1 MSLYFP
7 VTFTAIYLGVIIIC
21 NKDVLAND
29 VIRGFYFMKQKKNG
43 FFITILLLL
52 ISLAF
57 IVTVSV
63 VFNNIKTNLEREII
77 SSLSEEA
84 EENAALIEKE
94 IDAKFGVLQSFAN
107 ELSSTGDEIE
117 EIRDMKSFVEVYNFR
132 RMGFVDLNGIAK
144 TTDGFEKDLSF
155 REFYQVGLKGESFIT
170 ESLQETIGDSTE
182 DMINILSVPVYDNK
196 GEIKGVLF
204 ATYLTEK
211 FHEVIF
217 SDSFQGEGY
226 TYIVA
231 GDGDVISSYGDG
243 MQKEYD
249 NIFIYTGDAAQY
261 DDAIQEKVEND
272 MREKISRVGIGVN
285 EDNDKYFYCYKPLE
299 IESADMNWYI
309 FSIEP
314 KSVLDE
320 RMHPIMRDIQ
330 FLTVI
335 LICILVMANIVFLFY
350 NLRRRQELFRLAY
363 KDSITGGD
371 NFSNFKEKAKKYEN
385 TEGYVIALDISEFK
399 LVNNVCGNASGDE
412 VLKVIWDVILANCND
427 NEQAARVNADRFVI
441 FWIESSKK
449 TVTYRIEKLINEIEG
464 ISEQLSVPRLYP
476 VIGIRAVE
484 KLDDADKRY
493 GEALRA
499 KALVKN
505 RRDRHYAF
513 YDEIDYDTIVENKK
527 LENGFE
533 KALADKKFEV
543 WYQPK
548 FNSHTGKIVGSEAL
562 IRWRAD
568 DGSLISPGRFI
579 PLFEKNGNII
589 RLDEYVFREVCRQQK
604 EWQKEGIQI
613 LPVSVNI
620 SRFSLYYSNVVEKYE
635 RIINYYDV
643 DHKYVQIEITE
654 SAIIEN
660 TVIVELIQKFHDA
673 GFDILLDDFGSGY
686 SSLASLNQMPF
697 DTIKLDKSLVD
708 YVGNENGEK
717 LLKFIVQLVQS
728 LGMKITAEGVEYK
741 EQLDFLENLNCD
753 DIQGFYFSK
762 PLMLADFSA
771 KLTENN

>member
-1 MSLYFP
+1 
-7 VTFTAIYLGVIIIC
+7 
-21 NKDVLAND
+21 
-29 VIRGFYFMKQKKNG
+29 MKQKKNG
-43 FFITILLLL
+43 FFITIMLLL

-63 VFNNIKTNLEREII
+63 VFNNIKTNLESEII

-84 EENAALIEKE
+84 EENAALIKKE

-107 ELSSTGDEIE
+107 ELSSTGDEIA
-117 EIRDMKSFVEVYNFR
+117 EIRDMQSFVEVYNFR

-170 ESLQETIGDSTE
+170 ESLPETIGDYTE

-335 LICILVMANIVFLFY
+335 LICILVMANIIFLYY
-350 NLRRRQELFRLAY
+350 NVRRRQELFRLAY

-399 LVNNVCGNASGDE
+399 LVNNVCGNARGDE
-412 VLKVIWDVILANCND
+412 VLKAIWDVIMANCND

-441 FWIESSKK
+441 FWIERSKK

>member
-1 MSLYFP
+1 
-7 VTFTAIYLGVIIIC
+7 
-21 NKDVLAND
+21 
-29 VIRGFYFMKQKKNG
+29 MKQKKNG
-43 FFITILLLL
+43 FFITIMLLL

-63 VFNNIKTNLEREII
+63 VFNNIKTNLELEII

-84 EENAALIEKE
+84 EENAALIKKE

-107 ELSSTGDEIE
+107 ELSSTGDEIA
-117 EIRDMKSFVEVYNFR
+117 EIRDMQSFVEVYNFR

-170 ESLQETIGDSTE
+170 ESLQDTVGDYTE

-272 MREKISRVGIGVN
+272 MREKLSRVGIGVN

-335 LICILVMANIVFLFY
+335 LICILVMANIIFLYY
-350 NLRRRQELFRLAY
+350 NVRRRQELFRLAY

-399 LVNNVCGNASGDE
+399 LVNNVCGNARGDE
-412 VLKVIWDVILANCND
+412 VLKAIWDVILANCND

-441 FWIESSKK
+441 FWIERSKK

-513 YDEIDYDTIVENKK
+513 YDEIDYDTIVENKN

>member
-1 MSLYFP
+1 
-7 VTFTAIYLGVIIIC
+7 
-21 NKDVLAND
+21 
-29 VIRGFYFMKQKKNG
+29 MKQKKNG

-708 YVGNENGEK
+708 YVGNENGEQ

>member
-1 MSLYFP
+1 
-7 VTFTAIYLGVIIIC
+7 
-21 NKDVLAND
+21 
-29 VIRGFYFMKQKKNG
+29 MKQKKNG

-57 IVTVSV
+57 IATISV
-63 VFNNIKTNLEREII
+63 VFNNIKKNVVIEII

-107 ELSSTGDEIE
+107 ELSSTGDEIA
-117 EIRDMKSFVEVYNFR
+117 EIRDMQSFVEVYNFK
-132 RMGFVDLNGIAK
+132 RMGFIDLNGIAK

-155 REFYQVGLKGESFIT
+155 REFYQIGLKGESFIT
-170 ESLQETIGDSTE
+170 ASLLDTVGDHTE

-211 FHEVIF
+211 FHETIF

-249 NIFIYTGDAAQY
+249 NIFVYKGDAVKY
-261 DDAIQEKVEND
+261 DDVTQEKVENE
-272 MREKISRVGIGVN
+272 MREKLSRVGIGVN
-285 EDNDKYFYCYKPLE
+285 EDNVKYFYCYKPLE
-299 IESADMNWYI
+299 IKSADMNWYI
-309 FSIEP
+309 FSVEP
-314 KSVLDE
+314 KSVLDD

-330 FLTVI
+330 FLVVI
-335 LICILVMANIVFLFY
+335 LIGILFMANIIYLYY
-350 NLRRRQELFRLAY
+350 NVRRRQELFRLAY

-399 LVNNVCGNASGDE
+399 LVNNVCGNARGDE
-412 VLKVIWDVILANCND
+412 VLKAIWDVILANCND
-427 NEQAARVNADRFVI
+427 NEQAARVNADGFVI

-513 YDEIDYDTIVENKK
+513 YDEIDYDTIVENKN

-728 LGMKITAEGVEYK
+728 LGMKITAE
-741 EQLDFLENLNCD
+741 
-753 DIQGFYFSK
+753 
-762 PLMLADFSA
+762 
-771 KLTENN
+771 

>member
-1 MSLYFP
+1 
-7 VTFTAIYLGVIIIC
+7 
-21 NKDVLAND
+21 
-29 VIRGFYFMKQKKNG
+29 MKQKKNG

-107 ELSSTGDEIE
+107 ELSSTGDEIA
-117 EIRDMKSFVEVYNFR
+117 EIRDMQSFVEVYNFR

-335 LICILVMANIVFLFY
+335 LICILVMANIIFLYY
-350 NLRRRQELFRLAY
+350 NVRRRQELFRLAY

-399 LVNNVCGNASGDE
+399 LVNNVCGNARGDE
-412 VLKVIWDVILANCND
+412 VLKVIWDVIMANCND

-499 KALVKN
+499 KSLIKN

-717 LLKFIVQLVQS
+717 LIKFIVQLVQS

>member
-1 MSLYFP
+1 
-7 VTFTAIYLGVIIIC
+7 
-21 NKDVLAND
+21 
-29 VIRGFYFMKQKKNG
+29 MKQKKNG
-43 FFITILLLL
+43 FFITIMLLL

-107 ELSSTGDEIE
+107 ELSSTGDEIA
-117 EIRDMKSFVEVYNFR
+117 EIRDMQSFVEVYNFK

-170 ESLQETIGDSTE
+170 ESLQETIGDYTE

-249 NIFIYTGDAAQY
+249 NIFIYTGDSAQY

-335 LICILVMANIVFLFY
+335 LICILVMANIIFLYY
-350 NLRRRQELFRLAY
+350 NVRRRQELFRLAY

-399 LVNNVCGNASGDE
+399 LVNNVCGNARGDE
-412 VLKVIWDVILANCND
+412 VLKVIWDVIMANCND

-513 YDEIDYDTIVENKK
+513 YDEIDYDTIVENKN

>member
-1 MSLYFP
+1 
-7 VTFTAIYLGVIIIC
+7 
-21 NKDVLAND
+21 
-29 VIRGFYFMKQKKNG
+29 MKQKKNG
-43 FFITILLLL
+43 FFITIMLLL

-63 VFNNIKTNLEREII
+63 VFNNIKTNLELEII

-84 EENAALIEKE
+84 EENAALIKKE

-107 ELSSTGDEIE
+107 ELSSTGDEIA
-117 EIRDMKSFVEVYNFR
+117 EIRDMQSFVEVYNFR

-170 ESLQETIGDSTE
+170 ESLQDTVGDYTE

-272 MREKISRVGIGVN
+272 MREKLSRVGIGVN

-335 LICILVMANIVFLFY
+335 LICILVMANIIFLYY
-350 NLRRRQELFRLAY
+350 NVRRRQELFRLAY

-399 LVNNVCGNASGDE
+399 LVNNVCGNARGDE
-412 VLKVIWDVILANCND
+412 VLKAIWDVILANCND
-427 NEQAARVNADRFVI
+427 NQQAARVHADRFVI
-441 FWIESSKK
+441 VWIERSKK

-604 EWQKEGIQI
+604 ECQKEGIQI

>member
-1 MSLYFP
+1 
-7 VTFTAIYLGVIIIC
+7 
-21 NKDVLAND
+21 
-29 VIRGFYFMKQKKNG
+29 MKQKKNG

-249 NIFIYTGDAAQY
+249 NIFIYTGDATQY

-363 KDSITGGD
+363 KDSITVGD

>member
-1 MSLYFP
+1 
-7 VTFTAIYLGVIIIC
+7 
-21 NKDVLAND
+21 
-29 VIRGFYFMKQKKNG
+29 MKQKKNS

-107 ELSSTGDEIE
+107 ELSSTGDEIA
-117 EIRDMKSFVEVYNFR
+117 EIRDMQSFVEVYNFR

-350 NLRRRQELFRLAY
+350 NVRRRQELFRLAY

-399 LVNNVCGNASGDE
+399 LVNNVCGNARGDE

>member
-1 MSLYFP
+1 
-7 VTFTAIYLGVIIIC
+7 
-21 NKDVLAND
+21 
-29 VIRGFYFMKQKKNG
+29 MKQKKNG

-63 VFNNIKTNLEREII
+63 VFNNIKTNLELEII

-84 EENAALIEKE
+84 EENAALIKKE

-107 ELSSTGDEIE
+107 ELSSTGDEIA
-117 EIRDMKSFVEVYNFR
+117 EIRDMQSFVEVYNFK
-132 RMGFVDLNGIAK
+132 RMGFIDLNGIAK
-144 TTDGFEKDLSF
+144 MTDGFEKDLSF

-170 ESLQETIGDSTE
+170 ESLQDTVGDYTE

-231 GDGDVISSYGDG
+231 GDGDVITSYGDG

-261 DDAIQEKVEND
+261 DDVIQKKVEND
-272 MREKISRVGIGVN
+272 MREKLSRVGIGVN

-335 LICILVMANIVFLFY
+335 LICILVMANIIFLYY
-350 NLRRRQELFRLAY
+350 NVRRRQELFRLAY

-399 LVNNVCGNASGDE
+399 LVNNVCGNARGDE
-412 VLKVIWDVILANCND
+412 VLKVIWDVIMANCND

-441 FWIESSKK
+441 FWIERSKK

-513 YDEIDYDTIVENKK
+513 YDEIDYDTIVENKN

>member
-1 MSLYFP
+1 
-7 VTFTAIYLGVIIIC
+7 
-21 NKDVLAND
+21 
-29 VIRGFYFMKQKKNG
+29 MKQKKNS

-107 ELSSTGDEIE
+107 ELSSTGDEIA
-117 EIRDMKSFVEVYNFR
+117 EIRDMQSFVEVYNFR

-170 ESLQETIGDSTE
+170 ESLQETIGDYTE

-272 MREKISRVGIGVN
+272 MREKISRVGIGIN

-335 LICILVMANIVFLFY
+335 LICILVMANIIFLYY
-350 NLRRRQELFRLAY
+350 NVRRRQELFRLAY

-399 LVNNVCGNASGDE
+399 LVNNVCGNARGDE
-412 VLKVIWDVILANCND
+412 VLKVIWDVIMANCND

-499 KALVKN
+499 KSLIKN

>member
-1 MSLYFP
+1 
-7 VTFTAIYLGVIIIC
+7 
-21 NKDVLAND
+21 
-29 VIRGFYFMKQKKNG
+29 MKQKKNG

-107 ELSSTGDEIE
+107 ELSSTGDEIA
-117 EIRDMKSFVEVYNFR
+117 EIRDMQSFVEVYNFR

-196 GEIKGVLF
+196 GEINGVLF

-285 EDNDKYFYCYKPLE
+285 EDSDKYFYCYKPLE

-335 LICILVMANIVFLFY
+335 LICILVMANIIFLFY
-350 NLRRRQELFRLAY
+350 NVRRRQELFRLAY

-412 VLKVIWDVILANCND
+412 VLKVIWDVIMANCND

-441 FWIESSKK
+441 FWIERSKK

-708 YVGNENGEK
+708 YVGNENGEE

>member
-1 MSLYFP
+1 
-7 VTFTAIYLGVIIIC
+7 
-21 NKDVLAND
+21 
-29 VIRGFYFMKQKKNG
+29 MKQKKNG

-170 ESLQETIGDSTE
+170 ESLPETIGDYTE

-350 NLRRRQELFRLAY
+350 NVRRRQELFRLAY

-513 YDEIDYDTIVENKK
+513 YDEIDYDTIVENKNM
-527 LENGFE
+527 ENGFE

>member
-1 MSLYFP
+1 
-7 VTFTAIYLGVIIIC
+7 
-21 NKDVLAND
+21 
-29 VIRGFYFMKQKKNG
+29 MKQKKNG

-107 ELSSTGDEIE
+107 ELSSTGDEIA
-117 EIRDMKSFVEVYNFR
+117 EIRDMQSFVEVYNFR

-335 LICILVMANIVFLFY
+335 LICILVMANIIFLYY
-350 NLRRRQELFRLAY
+350 NVRRRQELFRFAY

-399 LVNNVCGNASGDE
+399 LVNNVCGNARGDE
-412 VLKVIWDVILANCND
+412 VLKVIWDVIMANCND

-499 KALVKN
+499 KSLIKN

>member
-1 MSLYFP
+1 
-7 VTFTAIYLGVIIIC
+7 
-21 NKDVLAND
+21 
-29 VIRGFYFMKQKKNG
+29 MKQKKNS
-43 FFITILLLL
+43 FFITIMLLL

-63 VFNNIKTNLEREII
+63 VFNNIKTNLESEII

-84 EENAALIEKE
+84 EENAALIKKE

-107 ELSSTGDEIE
+107 ELSSTGDEIA
-117 EIRDMKSFVEVYNFR
+117 EIRDMQSFVEVYNFR

-170 ESLQETIGDSTE
+170 ESLQDTVGDYTE

-272 MREKISRVGIGVN
+272 MREKLSRVGIGVN

-335 LICILVMANIVFLFY
+335 LICILVMANIIFLYY
-350 NLRRRQELFRLAY
+350 NVRRRQELFRLAY

-399 LVNNVCGNASGDE
+399 LVNNVCGNARGDE
-412 VLKVIWDVILANCND
+412 VLKAIWDVILANCND
-427 NEQAARVNADRFVI
+427 NEQTARVNADRFVI
-441 FWIESSKK
+441 FWIERSKK

-753 DIQGFYFSK
+753 DIQGFYI
-762 PLMLADFSA
+762 
-771 KLTENN
+771 

>member
-1 MSLYFP
+1 
-7 VTFTAIYLGVIIIC
+7 
-21 NKDVLAND
+21 
-29 VIRGFYFMKQKKNG
+29 MKQKKNS
-43 FFITILLLL
+43 FFITIMLLL

-107 ELSSTGDEIE
+107 ELSSTGDEIA
-117 EIRDMKSFVEVYNFR
+117 EIRDMQSFVEVYNFR

-335 LICILVMANIVFLFY
+335 LICILVMANIIFLYY
-350 NLRRRQELFRLAY
+350 NVRRRQELFRLAY

-399 LVNNVCGNASGDE
+399 LVNNVCGNARGDE
-412 VLKVIWDVILANCND
+412 VLKVIWDVIMANCND

-499 KALVKN
+499 KSLIKN

>member
-1 MSLYFP
+1 
-7 VTFTAIYLGVIIIC
+7 
-21 NKDVLAND
+21 
-29 VIRGFYFMKQKKNG
+29 MKQKKNG

-107 ELSSTGDEIE
+107 ELSSTGDEIA
-117 EIRDMKSFVEVYNFR
+117 EIRDMQSFVEVYNFR

-350 NLRRRQELFRLAY
+350 NVRRRQELFRLAY

-499 KALVKN
+499 KALIKN

-513 YDEIDYDTIVENKK
+513 YDEIDYDTIVENKN

>member
-1 MSLYFP
+1 
-7 VTFTAIYLGVIIIC
+7 
-21 NKDVLAND
+21 
-29 VIRGFYFMKQKKNG
+29 MKQKKNG

-63 VFNNIKTNLEREII
+63 VFNNIKTNLESEII
-77 SSLSEEA
+77 SRLSEEA
-84 EENAALIEKE
+84 EENVALIEKE

-107 ELSSTGDEIE
+107 ELSSTGDEIA
-117 EIRDMKSFVEVYNFR
+117 EIRDMQSFVEVYNFK
-132 RMGFVDLNGIAK
+132 RMGFIDLNGIAK

-155 REFYQVGLKGESFIT
+155 REFYQIGLKGESFIT
-170 ESLQETIGDSTE
+170 ASLLDTVGDHTE

-249 NIFIYTGDAAQY
+249 NIFIYTGDSSKY
-261 DDAIQEKVEND
+261 GDVTQEKVEND

-335 LICILVMANIVFLFY
+335 LICILVMANIIFLYY
-350 NLRRRQELFRLAY
+350 NVRRRQELFRLAY

-399 LVNNVCGNASGDE
+399 LVNNVCGNARGDE
-412 VLKVIWDVILANCND
+412 VLKVIWDVIMANCND

-513 YDEIDYDTIVENKK
+513 YDEIDYDTIVENKN

>member
-1 MSLYFP
+1 
-7 VTFTAIYLGVIIIC
+7 
-21 NKDVLAND
+21 
-29 VIRGFYFMKQKKNG
+29 MKQKKNG

-107 ELSSTGDEIE
+107 ELSSTGDEIA
-117 EIRDMKSFVEVYNFR
+117 EIRNMQSFVEVYNFR

-170 ESLQETIGDSTE
+170 ESLPETIGDYTE

-231 GDGDVISSYGDG
+231 SDGDVISSYGDG
-243 MQKEYD
+243 MQKKYD

-272 MREKISRVGIGVN
+272 MREKLSRVGIGVN

-335 LICILVMANIVFLFY
+335 LICILVMANIIFLYY
-350 NLRRRQELFRLAY
+350 NVRRRQELFRLAY

-399 LVNNVCGNASGDE
+399 LVNNVCGNARGDE
-412 VLKVIWDVILANCND
+412 VLKAIWDVIMANCND

-441 FWIESSKK
+441 FWIERSKK

-604 EWQKEGIQI
+604 EWQEEGIQI

>member
-1 MSLYFP
+1 
-7 VTFTAIYLGVIIIC
+7 
-21 NKDVLAND
+21 
-29 VIRGFYFMKQKKNG
+29 MKQKKNG

-155 REFYQVGLKGESFIT
+155 REFYQVGLKGVSFIT

-261 DDAIQEKVEND
+261 DDAIQENVEND
-272 MREKISRVGIGVN
+272 MREKISRVGIGGN

>member
-1 MSLYFP
+1 
-7 VTFTAIYLGVIIIC
+7 
-21 NKDVLAND
+21 
-29 VIRGFYFMKQKKNG
+29 MKQKKNG
-43 FFITILLLL
+43 FFITIMLLL

-63 VFNNIKTNLEREII
+63 VFNNIKTNLESEII

-84 EENAALIEKE
+84 EENAALIKKE

-107 ELSSTGDEIE
+107 ELSSTGDEIA
-117 EIRDMKSFVEVYNFR
+117 EIRDMQSFVEVYNFR

-170 ESLQETIGDSTE
+170 ESLQDTVGDYTE
-182 DMINILSVPVYDNK
+182 DMINILSVPVYDDK

-272 MREKISRVGIGVN
+272 MREKLSRVGIGVN

-335 LICILVMANIVFLFY
+335 IICILVMANIIFLYY
-350 NLRRRQELFRLAY
+350 NVRRRQELFRLAY

-399 LVNNVCGNASGDE
+399 LVNNVCGNARGDE
-412 VLKVIWDVILANCND
+412 VLKVIWDVIMANCND

-513 YDEIDYDTIVENKK
+513 YDEIDYDTIVENKN

>member
-1 MSLYFP
+1 
-7 VTFTAIYLGVIIIC
+7 
-21 NKDVLAND
+21 
-29 VIRGFYFMKQKKNG
+29 MKQKKNG

-107 ELSSTGDEIE
+107 ELSSTGDEIEEIE

>member
-1 MSLYFP
+1 
-7 VTFTAIYLGVIIIC
+7 
-21 NKDVLAND
+21 
-29 VIRGFYFMKQKKNG
+29 MKQKKNG

-170 ESLQETIGDSTE
+170 ESLPETIGDYTE

-350 NLRRRQELFRLAY
+350 NVRRRQELFRLAY

-697 DTIKLDKSLVD
+697 DTIKLDKILVD

>member
-1 MSLYFP
+1 
-7 VTFTAIYLGVIIIC
+7 
-21 NKDVLAND
+21 
-29 VIRGFYFMKQKKNG
+29 MKQKKNG
-43 FFITILLLL
+43 FFITIMLLL

-63 VFNNIKTNLEREII
+63 VFNNIKTNLESEII

-107 ELSSTGDEIE
+107 ELSSTGDEIAK
-117 EIRDMKSFVEVYNFR
+117 IRDMKSFVEVYNFR

-170 ESLQETIGDSTE
+170 ESLPETIGDSTE

-272 MREKISRVGIGVN
+272 MREKLSRVGIGVN

-335 LICILVMANIVFLFY
+335 LIGILVMANIIFLYY
-350 NLRRRQELFRLAY
+350 NVRRRQELFRLAY

-399 LVNNVCGNASGDE
+399 LVNNVCGNARGDE
-412 VLKVIWDVILANCND
+412 VLKVIWDVIMANCND

-499 KALVKN
+499 KALIKN

-513 YDEIDYDTIVENKK
+513 YDEIDYDTIVENKN

>member
-1 MSLYFP
+1 
-7 VTFTAIYLGVIIIC
+7 
-21 NKDVLAND
+21 
-29 VIRGFYFMKQKKNG
+29 MKQKKNG

-107 ELSSTGDEIE
+107 ELSSTGDEIA
-117 EIRDMKSFVEVYNFR
+117 EIRDMQSFVEVYNFR

-350 NLRRRQELFRLAY
+350 NVRRRQELFRLAY

-399 LVNNVCGNASGDE
+399 LVNNVCGNARGDE
-412 VLKVIWDVILANCND
+412 VLKVIWDVIMANCND

-513 YDEIDYDTIVENKK
+513 YDEIDYDTIVENKN

>member
-1 MSLYFP
+1 
-7 VTFTAIYLGVIIIC
+7 
-21 NKDVLAND
+21 
-29 VIRGFYFMKQKKNG
+29 MKQKKNG

-673 GFDILLDDFGSGY
+673 GFDILLGDFGSGY

>member
-1 MSLYFP
+1 
-7 VTFTAIYLGVIIIC
+7 
-21 NKDVLAND
+21 
-29 VIRGFYFMKQKKNG
+29 MKQKKNG

-170 ESLQETIGDSTE
+170 ESLPETIGDYTE

-204 ATYLTEK
+204 AAYLTEK

-350 NLRRRQELFRLAY
+350 NVRRRQELFRLAY

>member
-1 MSLYFP
+1 
-7 VTFTAIYLGVIIIC
+7 
-21 NKDVLAND
+21 
-29 VIRGFYFMKQKKNG
+29 MKQKKNS

-170 ESLQETIGDSTE
+170 ESLPETIGDYTE

-350 NLRRRQELFRLAY
+350 NVRRRQELFRLAY

-441 FWIESSKK
+441 FWIERSKK

-499 KALVKN
+499 KSLIKN

>member
-1 MSLYFP
+1 M
-7 VTFTAIYLGVIIIC
+7 
-21 NKDVLAND
+21 
-29 VIRGFYFMKQKKNG
+29 
-43 FFITILLLL
+43 LLL

-107 ELSSTGDEIE
+107 ELSSTGDEIA
-117 EIRDMKSFVEVYNFR
+117 EIRDMQSFVEVYNFR

-335 LICILVMANIVFLFY
+335 LICILVMANIIFLYY
-350 NLRRRQELFRLAY
+350 NVRRRQELFRLAY

-399 LVNNVCGNASGDE
+399 LVNNVCGNARGDE
-412 VLKVIWDVILANCND
+412 VLKVIWDVIMANCND

-499 KALVKN
+499 KSLIKN

>member
-1 MSLYFP
+1 
-7 VTFTAIYLGVIIIC
+7 
-21 NKDVLAND
+21 
-29 VIRGFYFMKQKKNG
+29 MKQKKNG

-63 VFNNIKTNLEREII
+63 VFNNIKTNLELEII

-84 EENAALIEKE
+84 EENAALIKKE

-107 ELSSTGDEIE
+107 ELSSTGDEIA
-117 EIRDMKSFVEVYNFR
+117 EIRDMQSFVEVYNFR

-170 ESLQETIGDSTE
+170 ESLQETVGDYTE

-335 LICILVMANIVFLFY
+335 LICILVMANIIFLYY
-350 NLRRRQELFRLAY
+350 NVRRRQELFRLAY

-399 LVNNVCGNASGDE
+399 LVNNVCGNARGDE
-412 VLKVIWDVILANCND
+412 VLKVIWDVIMANCND

-499 KALVKN
+499 KSLIKN

>member
-1 MSLYFP
+1 
-7 VTFTAIYLGVIIIC
+7 
-21 NKDVLAND
+21 
-29 VIRGFYFMKQKKNG
+29 MKQKKNG
-43 FFITILLLL
+43 FFITIMLLL

-63 VFNNIKTNLEREII
+63 VFNNIKTNLELEII

-84 EENAALIEKE
+84 EENAALIKKE

-107 ELSSTGDEIE
+107 ELSSTGDEIA
-117 EIRDMKSFVEVYNFR
+117 EIRDMQSFVEVYNFR

-170 ESLQETIGDSTE
+170 ESLQDTVGDYTE

-272 MREKISRVGIGVN
+272 MREKLSRVGIGVN

-335 LICILVMANIVFLFY
+335 LICILVMANIIFLYY
-350 NLRRRQELFRLAY
+350 NVRRRQELFRLAY

-399 LVNNVCGNASGDE
+399 LVNNVCGNARGDE
-412 VLKVIWDVILANCND
+412 VLKAIWDVIMANCND

-441 FWIESSKK
+441 FWIERSKK

-643 DHKYVQIEITE
+643 NHKYVQIEITE

>member
-1 MSLYFP
+1 
-7 VTFTAIYLGVIIIC
+7 
-21 NKDVLAND
+21 
-29 VIRGFYFMKQKKNG
+29 MKQKKNG

-170 ESLQETIGDSTE
+170 ESLPETIGDYTE

-335 LICILVMANIVFLFY
+335 LICILVMANIIFLYY
-350 NLRRRQELFRLAY
+350 NVRRRQELFRLAY

-399 LVNNVCGNASGDE
+399 LVNNVCGNARGDE
-412 VLKVIWDVILANCND
+412 VLKVIWDVIMANCND

-493 GEALRA
+493 GDALRA

-513 YDEIDYDTIVENKK
+513 YDEIDYDTIVENKN

-753 DIQGFYFSK
+753 DIQGFYFPK

>member
-1 MSLYFP
+1 
-7 VTFTAIYLGVIIIC
+7 
-21 NKDVLAND
+21 
-29 VIRGFYFMKQKKNG
+29 MKQKKNG
-43 FFITILLLL
+43 FFITIMLLL

-63 VFNNIKTNLEREII
+63 VFNNIKTNLESEII

-84 EENAALIEKE
+84 EENAALIKKE

-107 ELSSTGDEIE
+107 ELSSTGDEIA
-117 EIRDMKSFVEVYNFR
+117 EIRDMQSFVEVYNFR

-170 ESLQETIGDSTE
+170 ESLQDTVGDYTE
-182 DMINILSVPVYDNK
+182 DMINILSVPVYDDK

-272 MREKISRVGIGVN
+272 MREKLSRVGIGVN

-335 LICILVMANIVFLFY
+335 LICILVMANIIFLYY
-350 NLRRRQELFRLAY
+350 NVRRRQELFRLAY

-399 LVNNVCGNASGDE
+399 LVNNVCGNARGDE
-412 VLKVIWDVILANCND
+412 VLKVIWDVIMANCND

-513 YDEIDYDTIVENKK
+513 YDEIDYDTIVENKN

-620 SRFSLYYSNVVEKYE
+620 SRFSIYYSNVVEKYE

>member
-1 MSLYFP
+1 
-7 VTFTAIYLGVIIIC
+7 
-21 NKDVLAND
+21 
-29 VIRGFYFMKQKKNG
+29 MKQKKNV

-94 IDAKFGVLQSFAN
+94 IDAKFGILQSFAN

-117 EIRDMKSFVEVYNFR
+117 EIRDMQSFVEVYNFK

-170 ESLQETIGDSTE
+170 ASLLETVGDSTE

-272 MREKISRVGIGVN
+272 MREKLSRVGIGVN

-314 KSVLDE
+314 KSVLNE

-335 LICILVMANIVFLFY
+335 LICILVMANIIFLYY
-350 NLRRRQELFRLAY
+350 NVRRRQELFRLAY

-513 YDEIDYDTIVENKK
+513 YDEIDYDTIVENKNM
-527 LENGFE
+527 ENGFE

>member
-1 MSLYFP
+1 
-7 VTFTAIYLGVIIIC
+7 
-21 NKDVLAND
+21 
-29 VIRGFYFMKQKKNG
+29 MKQKKNS
-43 FFITILLLL
+43 FFITIMLLL

-63 VFNNIKTNLEREII
+63 VFNNIKTNLESEII

-107 ELSSTGDEIE
+107 ELSSTGDEIA
-117 EIRDMKSFVEVYNFR
+117 EIRDMQSFVEVYNFR

-335 LICILVMANIVFLFY
+335 LICILVMANIIFLYY
-350 NLRRRQELFRLAY
+350 NVRRRQELFRLAY

-399 LVNNVCGNASGDE
+399 LVNNVCGNARGDE
-412 VLKVIWDVILANCND
+412 VLKVIWDVIMANCND

-513 YDEIDYDTIVENKK
+513 YDEIDYDTIVENKN
-527 LENGFE
+527 LENSFE

>member
-1 MSLYFP
+1 
-7 VTFTAIYLGVIIIC
+7 
-21 NKDVLAND
+21 
-29 VIRGFYFMKQKKNG
+29 MKQKKNG

-77 SSLSEEA
+77 SSFSEEA

-107 ELSSTGDEIE
+107 ELSSTGDEIA
-117 EIRDMKSFVEVYNFR
+117 EIRDMQSFVEVYNFR

-335 LICILVMANIVFLFY
+335 LICILVMANIIFLYY
-350 NLRRRQELFRLAY
+350 NVRRRQELFRLAY

-399 LVNNVCGNASGDE
+399 LVNNVCGNARGDE
-412 VLKVIWDVILANCND
+412 VLKVIWDVIMANCND
-427 NEQAARVNADRFVI
+427 NEWAARVNADRFVI

>member
-1 MSLYFP
+1 
-7 VTFTAIYLGVIIIC
+7 
-21 NKDVLAND
+21 
-29 VIRGFYFMKQKKNG
+29 MKQKKNG

-57 IVTVSV
+57 IVTISV
-63 VFNNIKTNLEREII
+63 VFNNIKTNLESEII
-77 SSLSEEA
+77 SRLSEEA
-84 EENAALIEKE
+84 EENVALIEKE

-107 ELSSTGDEIE
+107 ELSSTGDEIA
-117 EIRDMKSFVEVYNFR
+117 EIRDMQSFVEVYNFK
-132 RMGFVDLNGIAK
+132 RMGFIDLNGIAK

-155 REFYQVGLKGESFIT
+155 REFYQIGLKGESFIT
-170 ESLQETIGDSTE
+170 ASLLDTVGDHTE

-335 LICILVMANIVFLFY
+335 LICILVMANIIFLYY
-350 NLRRRQELFRLAY
+350 NVRRRQELFRLAY

-399 LVNNVCGNASGDE
+399 LVNNVCGNARGDE
-412 VLKVIWDVILANCND
+412 VLKVIWDVIMANCND

-513 YDEIDYDTIVENKK
+513 YDEIDYDTIVENKN

-753 DIQGFYFSK
+753 DIQGFCFSK

>member
-1 MSLYFP
+1 
-7 VTFTAIYLGVIIIC
+7 
-21 NKDVLAND
+21 
-29 VIRGFYFMKQKKNG
+29 MKQKKNG

-107 ELSSTGDEIE
+107 ELSSTGDEIA
-117 EIRDMKSFVEVYNFR
+117 EIRDMQSFVEVYNFR

-285 EDNDKYFYCYKPLE
+285 EDSDKYFYCYKPLE

-335 LICILVMANIVFLFY
+335 LICILVMANIIFLFY
-350 NLRRRQELFRLAY
+350 NVRRRQELFRLAY

-412 VLKVIWDVILANCND
+412 VLKVIWDVIMANCND

-441 FWIESSKK
+441 FWIERSKK

-660 TVIVELIQKFHDA
+660 TVIVELRQKFHDA

>member
-1 MSLYFP
+1 
-7 VTFTAIYLGVIIIC
+7 
-21 NKDVLAND
+21 
-29 VIRGFYFMKQKKNG
+29 MKQKKNG

-57 IVTVSV
+57 IVTISV
-63 VFNNIKTNLEREII
+63 VFNNIKTNLESEII
-77 SSLSEEA
+77 SRLSEEA
-84 EENAALIEKE
+84 EENVALIEKE

-107 ELSSTGDEIE
+107 ELSSTGDEIA
-117 EIRDMKSFVEVYNFR
+117 EIRDMQSFVEVYNFK
-132 RMGFVDLNGIAK
+132 RMGFIDLNGIAK

-155 REFYQVGLKGESFIT
+155 REFYQIGLKGESFIT
-170 ESLQETIGDSTE
+170 ASLLDTVGDHTE

-211 FHEVIF
+211 FHEAIF

-231 GDGDVISSYGDG
+231 GNGDVISSYGDG

-249 NIFIYTGDAAQY
+249 NIFIYTGDSSKY
-261 DDAIQEKVEND
+261 GDVTQEKVENE
-272 MREKISRVGIGVN
+272 MREKLSRVGIGVN

-299 IESADMNWYI
+299 IKSADMDWYI
-309 FSIEP
+309 FSVEP
-314 KSVLDE
+314 KSVLDD

-330 FLTVI
+330 FLIVI
-335 LICILVMANIVFLFY
+335 LICILVMANIIYLYY
-350 NLRRRQELFRLAY
+350 NVRRRQELFRLAY

-499 KALVKN
+499 KALIKN

-513 YDEIDYDTIVENKK
+513 YDEIDYDTIVENKN